1 MSGESKNHAIAKL
14 AKVMK
19 VSRSGYYAWLQ
30 EKEND
35 SKANRDVVKLRILK
49 IYIDSKKIYGAPK
62 ITEILRKEGF
72 STAQRTVSKYMK
84 ELGIRSIVARKFRP
98 QTKKRA
104 DIGYENRLNQEF
116 KTDSPNKVWVTDIT
130 YIWTRKDKW
139 VYLASVM
146 DLYSRKIVG
155 YEVSKKMDTNLIK
168 KALANAVA
176 ERGNPEEIIHHS
188 DRGSQYT
195 SASYLDML
203 KMFKFK
209 ISLSGKG
216 NCYDNACIEAYHS
229 ILKKEYIYTRSF
241 EKLEDLKLG
250 LFQYIESFY
259 NFRRIHGT
267 LGYISP
273 VEFEEAYFKAEDSV
287 A

>member
-1 MSGESKNHAIAKL
+1 
-14 AKVMK
+14 
-19 VSRSGYYAWLQ
+19 
-30 EKEND
+30 
-35 SKANRDVVKLRILK
+35 
-49 IYIDSKKIYGAPK
+49 
-62 ITEILRKEGF
+62 
-72 STAQRTVSKYMK
+72 
-84 ELGIRSIVARKFRP
+84 
-98 QTKKRA
+98 
-104 DIGYENRLNQEF
+104 
-116 KTDSPNKVWVTDIT
+116 
-130 YIWTRKDKW
+130 
-139 VYLASVM
+139 M